1 MAEPPRLVFTGNVI
15 VDVVLTIDRLPE
27 AGSDTLASS
36 SRLTAGGGFNT
47 MAAARRDGLAVTFLG
62 RYGQGPFGDIVHAA
76 LGADGIEAAQPA
88 LPGLDSGYCV
98 VLVDDSAERTF
109 VTWVGAEG
117 RLDRGD
123 LDLAEVRPGDLVYVS
138 GYSLAHPANAA
149 AIPGWLRELPP
160 AARVITDPS
169 PLIATLDP
177 ATLAE
182 VMARTDVFSANAREA
197 RHLTGTGE
205 PGDAAA
211 RLVGSIRPGGFVVV
225 RDGRNG
231 CWLAGDTLG
240 LLPVHVRGFTVHVVD
255 TTGAGD
261 THCGVLAAA
270 LARGLTPREAAR
282 RANAAAAL
290 AVTRPG
296 PATAPAAAAIDAFL
310 RDAGAPAAEHP
321 DA

>member
-36 SRLTAGGGFNT
+36 SLLTAGGGFNT
-47 MAAARRDGLAVTFLG
+47 MAAARRDGLPVTFLG
-62 RYGQGPFGDIVHAA
+62 RYGQGPFGAIVHAA
-76 LGADGIEAAQPA
+76 LGAEGIEAAQPA
-88 LPGLDSGYCV
+88 LPDLDSGYCV
-98 VLVDDSAERTF
+98 VLVDGSAERTF

-117 RLDRGD
+117 RLGRGD
-123 LDLAEVRPGDLVYVS
+123 LDLAEVRPGDIVYVS

-225 RDGRNG
+225 RDGPNG
-231 CWLAGDTLG
+231 CWLAGDNLG
-240 LLPVHVRGFTVHVVD
+240 RLPVHVPGFTVPVVD

-270 LARGLTPREAAR
+270 LARGLTPLEAAR

-296 PATAPAAAAIDAFL
+296 PATAPPAAAIDAFL
-310 RDAGAPAAEHP
+310 RDTGGTDGPGA
-321 DA
+321 